1 MFPRSPH
8 CGRYWTYDHDIS
20 RLHHAI
26 EVVCTLDSGVKG
38 KLCCLG
44 GQGHIERTAWQ
55 FGDMVGRSE
64 AGARGKSSWDFDMG
78 KVDVW
83 MKVVQDSYER
93 RKRDETEV
101 GRRAIKEEGE

>member
-1 MFPRSPH
+1 M
-8 CGRYWTYDHDIS
+8 
-20 RLHHAI
+20 
-26 EVVCTLDSGVKG
+26 KG

-55 FGDMVGRSE
+55 FGDMVGTSE

-78 KVDVW
+78 RVGVR
-83 MKVVQDSYER
+83 MKVVRDSYEQR
-93 RKRDETEV
+93 RRDETEF